1 MKRRSG
7 GSEPVVGPQALFSFH
22 YQTSPEQVSQMAR
35 SLGLWDASDADN
47 IADAH
52 FAFQKQMQDAQPRAV
67 GESAEHQIDSWFG
80 HKLYSSK
87 RI

>member
-22 YQTSPEQVSQMAR
+22 YQTSPEQVSQVAGSFGLRNAR
-35 SLGLWDASDADN
+35 DADN

-52 FAFQKQMQDAQPRAV
+52 FAFQKQVQDAQPGAV
-67 GESAEHQIDSWFG
+67 GESAEH
-80 HKLYSSK
+80 
-87 RI
+87 